1 MLAKDF
7 QFDGEYLR
15 NWGFMIC
22 STEDHSGFESISRD
36 SNLKFN
42 NVSFHQGKLFEL
54 TTSEYEDR
62 VEISF
67 QICKYTKTL
76 DRIPE
81 ISVYELREIKRWLC
95 QPTFK
100 KFRLIQPE
108 WDNIYMEGSFNIS
121 DNLGFDGKIY
131 VLDITFIS
139 NRPFALHDPITY
151 RIKTSEANE
160 KYILIDNSDE
170 IGYIYPNM
178 EVMCLESGNLEIT
191 NSNENRTTIIKNCLK
206 DEVITFSKELLFHSS
221 ILEHIIQND
230 FNYIF
235 LRISNSYKN
244 RKNILTFSMPVKAE
258 ISYSPYVKAV
268 Y

>member
-1 MLAKDF
+1 
-7 QFDGEYLR
+7 
-15 NWGFMIC
+15 
-22 STEDHSGFESISRD
+22 
-36 SNLKFN
+36 
-42 NVSFHQGKLFEL
+42 
-54 TTSEYEDR
+54 
-62 VEISF
+62 
-67 QICKYTKTL
+67 
-76 DRIPE
+76 
-81 ISVYELREIKRWLC
+81 
-95 QPTFK
+95 
-100 KFRLIQPE
+100 
-108 WDNIYMEGSFNIS
+108 MEGSFNIS